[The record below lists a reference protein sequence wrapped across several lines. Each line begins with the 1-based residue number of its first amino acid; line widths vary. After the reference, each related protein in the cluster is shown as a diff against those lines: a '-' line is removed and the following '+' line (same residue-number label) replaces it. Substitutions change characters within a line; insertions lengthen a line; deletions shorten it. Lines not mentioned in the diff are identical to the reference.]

1 MKEVLP
7 LVCMVNQ
14 KMGSSVDGVST
25 PHTDSL
31 LGLPPL
37 VCMVM
42 FGRTLGIIN
51 FSISSHYWA
60 DPDQESKSRL
70 STELHQ

>member
-7 LVCMVNQ
+7 LVCVVNQ

-25 PHTDSL
+25 LPTDSL

-42 FGRTLGIIN
+42 FGHT
-51 FSISSHYWA
+51 
-60 DPDQESKSRL
+60 
-70 STELHQ
+70 